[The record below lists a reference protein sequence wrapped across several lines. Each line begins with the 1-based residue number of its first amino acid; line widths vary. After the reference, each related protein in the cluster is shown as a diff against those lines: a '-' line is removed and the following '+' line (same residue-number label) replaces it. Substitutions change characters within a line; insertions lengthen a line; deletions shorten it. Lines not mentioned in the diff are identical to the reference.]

1 MFNIIHK
8 LIVALLGK
16 SKNINTMTNNEQYP
30 RFIPDKPTGDDVFE
44 GQSQT
49 NLANNIC
56 KYIRSNDSA
65 SYRERGQM
73 PRIIGLEG
81 KWGSGKSNVVEN
93 IKKHLDE
100 EGYHT
105 FTYDAWGHQEDLQR
119 RSILETLTNDLI
131 ENKVLGGKVEIK
143 MRNGESNKAEWK
155 DQLSLLLSNKTTT
168 ITQPQTRL
176 TSSAIWGIVLIGLFT
191 ILNIIINQLLDNKC
205 ISLSWKWMLLEY
217 SPIIMGLIV
226 AGYYRHKDKNWKNVF
241 TLLTQKSDDTITE
254 QFTSSEEPS
263 VMEFKNWMHAISSH
277 LGRAKGNK
285 IKKVII
291 VFDNMDRLPSE
302 KVMQLWSAI
311 YTFFAGSEF
320 ENIWTII
327 PYDYMHLCD
336 AIYESG
342 EEGKIEDRDKSKFKR
357 FINKTFPVVYTVPQ
371 PIITDYNRLFNKY
384 FEDAFGK
391 GEHDQQHICQVFMLF
406 HVNPNPRT
414 VISFINELVTMRLQ
428 WPATEYR
435 LQNIALF
442 VLKKDKLLYGD
453 HSLDENLLSDALF
466 KDVSSYYP
474 DQESVRTQLCQ
485 FAYGL
490 HDKSLAGELPL
501 RRLLSA
507 AIKSG
512 GSLINFV
519 DKPHFISV
527 LVDILAKLA
536 KEVTADSLDKAV
548 KSLSTLD
555 INSLSEDGKEEIQK
569 KWDMLANLRSET
581 PCGSMQF
588 DDALETIIY
597 HATSLRVKNMCKSY
611 IRTIQGCKIETGSDY
626 FIVLNKLET
635 CLDGS
640 GKDVKFDDVIR
651 PIKLEP
657 KHFVEFVVAAGKKYN
672 IYKVTADN
680 KSLNEYVFSEI
691 EKGIE
696 RIDEFVELIYQND
709 AYDLSSLRTN
719 ISNFINTETDIKE
732 PRIVSYINRLLDK
745 GNGRITTRFT
755 SSFISQ
761 TIQKID
767 ATSAASTEKRGVED
781 LFAMFLADGH
791 DIANISETIIP
802 RIADCFEKYMDYD
815 YLLKQAGSQ
824 HSAYRL
830 LNIYIINNKLGQT
843 LDIKYVAKNIKTIKQ
858 NFDLNYSEIFSQ
870 FNRWNPNWSDSEE
883 TSYASYCLQDLFD
896 TYKEYPGLFT
906 NGIINLGVR
915 ALKKLS
921 KGFLYSPNNSPNSY
935 WSQFVQSFL
944 GTKFMPELTDNLY
957 GELESLLDRV
967 ITANGVEYPNLLNKL
982 LSVCRRSSL
991 VEYFNAKLDYFA
1003 KNHCQINVF
1012 KVFGKLLPYLG
1023 NSMDDHTARGLIS
1036 NFIKPVA
1043 NDVECAKIIVANKDF
1058 YFGIMAHCK
1067 EMSQDILNSMKTNVN
1082 VKDIYSTIAT
1092 DIDKLIIPDD
1102 VKKS

>member
-1 MFNIIHK
+1 MFSIIYK
-8 LIVALLGK
+8 FIVALFGK
-16 SKNINTMTNNEQYP
+16 IKNKNIMANNEQYP

-56 KYIRSNDSA
+56 EYIRSNDSA
-65 SYRERGQM
+65 SSRGRGQM

-81 KWGSGKSNVVEN
+81 KWGSGKSNVVEK
-93 IKKHLDE
+93 IKKDLE
-100 EGYHT
+100 GEGYYT

-119 RSILETLTNDLI
+119 RSILETLTNALI
-131 ENKVLGGKVEIK
+131 EDKVLVGKVKIK
-143 MRNGESNKAEWK
+143 MRNGESKEAEWK

-168 ITQPQTRL
+168 ITKPQTRL
-176 TSSAIWGIVLIGLFT
+176 TGSAIWGIVLIGLFT
-191 ILNIIINQLLDNKC
+191 ILNIIINQLLDNDC
-205 ISLSWKWMLLEY
+205 ISLSWKWILLEY
-217 SPIIMGLIV
+217 SPIIVGLIV
-226 AGYYRHKDKNWKNVF
+226 AGYYRYKDKNWKNVF

-285 IKKVII
+285 KKKVII

-320 ENIWTII
+320 DNIWTII

-342 EEGKIEDRDKSKFKR
+342 EDGKIKDSDKSKFKR

-371 PIITDYNRLFNKY
+371 PVITDYNKLFNKY
-384 FEDAFGK
+384 FEDAFGTE
-391 GEHDQQHICQVFMLF
+391 EHDQKHICQVFMLF

-414 VISFINELVTMRLQ
+414 VISFVNELVAMRLQ

-442 VLKKDKLLYGD
+442 VLKKDGLLYGNN
-453 HSLDENLLSDALF
+453 SLEENLLSDALF
-466 KDVSSYYP
+466 KDVSSFYP

-501 RRLLSA
+501 IRLLSSA
-507 AIKSG
+507 VKSG
-512 GSLINFV
+512 DSLARFV
-519 DKPHFISV
+519 EQPHFISV
-527 LVDILAKLA
+527 LENILA
-536 KEVTADSLDKAV
+536 KEVTIESLGNAV

-555 INSLSEDGKEEIQK
+555 INSLSEDDKEKIQK
-569 KWDMLANLRSET
+569 KWDMLANLRSEAS
-581 PCGSMQF
+581 CDRMQF
-588 DDALETIIY
+588 DDAVETIIH
-597 HATSLRVKNMCKSY
+597 HATERRVKDMCISY
-611 IRTIQGCKIETGSDY
+611 VSAIQTCEIGKGSEY
-626 FIVLNKLET
+626 FFVLNKLKT
-635 CLDGS
+635 CLDDS
-640 GKDVKFDDVIR
+640 GKDVKFEDVIK

-657 KHFVEFVVAAGKKYN
+657 KHFVEFVVAAGKEYS
-672 IYKVTADN
+672 IYKVSADN
-680 KSLNEYVFSEI
+680 VSLNEYVFSEI
-691 EKGIE
+691 EKGAE
-696 RIDEFVELIYQND
+696 RIDEFVELVYQDTTYN
-709 AYDLSSLRTN
+709 LS
-719 ISNFINTETDIKE
+719 
-732 PRIVSYINRLLDK
+732 VSYVNRLLDK
-745 GNGRITTRFT
+745 GDGRITTRFT

-767 ATSAASTEKRGVED
+767 ATSAESTEKRGVED
-781 LFAMFLADGH
+781 LFAMFMADGH

-830 LNIYIINNKLGQT
+830 LNVYIIKNKLGQT
-843 LDIKYVAKNIKTIKQ
+843 LDVKYAAKNIKTIKQ
-858 NFDLNYSEIFSQ
+858 NLSIGYSEIFSH
-870 FNRWNPNWSDSEE
+870 FNRWEPKWTDADE
-883 TSYASYCLQDLFD
+883 TAYTSFCLQDLFD
-896 TYKEYPGLFT
+896 IYKEYPGLFT
-906 NGIINLGVR
+906 NGIINIGVR
-915 ALKKLS
+915 ALKKQS
-921 KGFLYSPNNSPNSY
+921 KGFLYTNSSSPNPY

-944 GTKFMPELTDNLY
+944 GTKFLPELTDNLY

-1003 KNHCQINVF
+1003 KHPCQINVF
-1012 KVFGKLLPYLG
+1012 KVFGELLPDLG

-1036 NFIKPVA
+1036 NLIKLVA
-1043 NDVECAKIIVANKDF
+1043 NDVECAKIIVEYKDF

-1067 EMSQDILNSMKTNVN
+1067 EMSQDILKSMKSNDN
-1082 VKDIYSTIAT
+1082 VKNIYSVAT
-1092 DIDKLIIPDD
+1092 ASIDQLIIPDSAE
-1102 VKKS
+1102 KA